1 MAHLSFFRLLSL
13 AFRQLL
19 RDARAGELRVLF
31 FALVIAVTAST
42 AIGYFG
48 ARLNGAMLLRATEFL
63 GPTWCCK
70 AAHRR
75 VQRKST
81 PVSTKGSNMPV
92 SLSFPV
98 LSLPTAVSSSPAS
111 RPWTTTTRYAANCA
125 ARQSPM
131 PQKHPAQV
139 RHRGGLG

>member
-63 GPTWCCK
+63 G
-70 AAHRR
+70 ADL
-75 VQRKST
+75 VLQ
-81 PVSTKGSNMPV
+81 GS
-92 SLSFPV
+92 
-98 LSLPTAVSSSPAS
+98 APAS
-111 RPWTTTTRYAANCA
+111 T
-125 ARQSPM
+125 
-131 PQKHPAQV
+131 AQINTG
-139 RHRGGLG
+139 R